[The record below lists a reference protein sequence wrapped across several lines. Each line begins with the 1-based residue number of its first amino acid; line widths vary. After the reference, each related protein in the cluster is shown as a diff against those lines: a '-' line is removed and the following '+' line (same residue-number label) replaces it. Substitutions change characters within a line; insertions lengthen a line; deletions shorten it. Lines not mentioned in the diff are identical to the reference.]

1 MHRTVFP
8 LLIFAPTMAAQGAP
22 ASERDGW
29 VNPGLYEIQPV
40 LIGGLDSLH
49 ARVVYSEAATRDD
62 ASGGG

>member
-8 LLIFAPTMAAQGAP
+8 LLIFAPAMAAQDAP
-22 ASERDGW
+22 ASGGDEW
-29 VNPGLYEIQPV
+29 VNPDLHEIRPV